1 MEVKDMKR
9 IRVFYD
15 GSCPSCVR
23 DRAWYESWLSRHPEL
38 VEWYDIT
45 GRDEALKALGISPEK
60 ALRELH
66 VQDQQGIVHREL
78 DAYMLLL
85 NQVWWLRPVAFLMGL
100 PGIRHL
106 LSVIYRR
113 MVDQRLAREGRG

>member
-1 MEVKDMKR
+1 MKK

-15 GSCPSCVR
+15 GACPSCVR
-23 DRAWYESWLSRHPEL
+23 DRAWYESWLGRHPEL

-45 GRDEALKALGISPEK
+45 GKDEALKALGISPEK

-66 VQDQQGIVHREL
+66 VQDQQGIVYQEM
-78 DAYMLLL
+78 DAYILLL
-85 NQVWWLRPVAFLMGL
+85 KQVWWLRPVAFLMGL

-106 LSVIYRR
+106 LSAIYRR